1 MRIRSGVRFR
11 PQQAGWAVVLLL
23 AALVMPA
30 LGPGNALAAAL
41 AVVAAYMAGRRLDS
55 LAASVSMLGAG
66 ILVAGALRL
75 AADPSGAAS
84 RWLLDVLLVFAAV
97 VLPWWWGRYRM
108 LRTAHRRR
116 EHEVV
121 AANARLLERTR
132 IAQDMH
138 DELGHELALIALGA
152 GALEVD
158 ANSTEHGRRAAAD
171 IRERAAQAIDSLHA
185 IVAMLHQDTSN
196 GAAPLVPA
204 GESIQALV
212 ARVRTTGLQADL
224 EQVPAPPGTPD
235 PPRAVQAAMH
245 RVVQEGLTN
254 AARHA
259 PGAEVH
265 IGIDEGKDPV
275 TITIENRRTSPALA
289 VGTGGSGLAGVAE
302 RLRMLGGTL
311 EAGVHGQDFR
321 LVARIPR
328 SSRLPEPG
336 PGPGTLALGP
346 APVDGSVAT
355 ELADVRRTT
364 RSRQWATALLPLGLA
379 TLLAGILVTVQV
391 LTVVDNALAPSAYA
405 QLRVGQARAE
415 IVPLLPAGG
424 LDGPTPM
431 IAETPAPG
439 NTTCIYYQ
447 ARNGFL
453 DFSTDM
459 YRLCFGH
466 GVLVSKDHLLPRN
479 EG

>member
-1 MRIRSGVRFR
+1 MRTRSGASSR
-11 PQQAGWAVVLLL
+11 PQQAGWAIVLLL
-23 AALVMPA
+23 ATLLMPA
-30 LGPGNALAAAL
+30 VGQGNAAAAGL
-41 AVVAAYMAGRRLDS
+41 SVVAAYLSGRRLDS
-55 LAASVSMLGAG
+55 LSAGVSMLGAG
-66 ILVAGALRL
+66 ILAAGALRL

-108 LRTAHRRR
+108 LRTAQRRR

-158 ANSTEHGRRAAAD
+158 ASTTEQGRRAAAD

-185 IVAMLHQDTSN
+185 IVAMLRQDTSN
-196 GAAPLVPA
+196 VAAPMVPA
-204 GESIQALV
+204 GESIRALV
-212 ARVRTTGLQADL
+212 ARVRTTGLQTDF
-224 EQVPAPPGTPD
+224 EQVPAPPGTPELS
-235 PPRAVQAAMH
+235 RAVQAAMH

-259 PGAEVH
+259 PGAEVR
-265 IGIDEGKDPV
+265 IGIAEGQDAV
-275 TITIENRRTSPALA
+275 TITIENRRTSPAEA
-289 VGTGGSGLAGVAE
+289 VRTGGSGLTGVTE

-311 EAGVHGQDFR
+311 EAGTRGQDFR

-328 SSRLPEPG
+328 TAALPEPG
-336 PGPGTLALGP
+336 PGIGSGDPV
-346 APVDGSVAT
+346 PVDGSVAT
-355 ELADVRRTT
+355 ALADVRRTS
-364 RSRQWATALLPLGLA
+364 RSRQWASAMLPLVLA
-379 TLLAGILVTVQV
+379 VLLAGILVTVQV
-391 LTVVDNALAPSAYA
+391 LTVVDNALAPSTYT
-405 QLRVGQARAE
+405 QLQVGQDRAQ
-415 IVPLLPAGG
+415 VAPLLPAGG

-431 IAETPAPG
+431 LAETPAPE
-439 NTTCIYYQ
+439 NTECRYYQ
-447 ARNGFL
+447 ARSGFL
-453 DFSTDM
+453 DFSNDM
-459 YRLCFGH
+459 FRLCFDD
-466 GVLVSKDHLLPRN
+466 GVLVSKDHLLQRN

>member
-1 MRIRSGVRFR
+1 MRIRSGARFR

-23 AALVMPA
+23 AALVMPT
-30 LGPGNALAAAL
+30 LGQGNALAAGL
-41 AVVAAYMAGRRLDS
+41 AVVAAYLAGRRLDS
-55 LAASVSMLGAG
+55 LSASVSMLGAG

-108 LRTAHRRR
+108 LRTAQRRR

-152 GALEVD
+152 SALEVD
-158 ANSTEHGRRAAAD
+158 AATTERGRRAAAD

-185 IVAMLHQDTSN
+185 IVAMLRQD
-196 GAAPLVPA
+196 AANDAPPMVPA
-204 GESIQALV
+204 GESIRALV
-212 ARVRTTGLQADL
+212 ARVRTTGLQADF
-224 EQVPAPPGTPD
+224 EQVPAPPGTPEL
-235 PPRAVQAAMH
+235 PRTIQAAMH

-265 IGIDEGKDPV
+265 IRIAEGHDAV
-275 TITIENRRTSPALA
+275 TVTIENRRTSPAEA
-289 VGTGGSGLAGVAE
+289 VRSGGSGLTGVAE

-311 EAGVHGQDFR
+311 EAGTHGQDFR

-328 SSRLPEPG
+328 TAVLRE
-336 PGPGTLALGP
+336 LGP
-346 APVDGSVAT
+346 AGGLGPQLQVDGSVAT
-355 ELADVRRTT
+355 ALADVRRTS
-364 RSRQWATALLPLGLA
+364 RSRQWASSLPPLGLA
-379 TLLAGILVTVQV
+379 VLLAGILVTVQV
-391 LTVVDNALAPSAYA
+391 LTVVDNALAPSSYA
-405 QLRVGQARAE
+405 QLRVGQNRSEVAS
-415 IVPLLPAGG
+415 LLPAGG

-431 IAETPAPG
+431 LAEPPVPE
-439 NTTCIYYQ
+439 NTVCLYYQ
-447 ARNGFL
+447 ARSGFM
-453 DFSTDM
+453 DFSNDM